1 MMEME
6 KLIYDGLTNIKTD
19 AFIQNEVLK
28 RDMEEKIKEEA
39 VFAIMGEQVRIACQL
54 IGLLEDS
61 VISEVTGVS
70 VSHLQCMKSWI

>member
-1 MMEME
+1 M
-6 KLIYDGLTNIKTD
+6 LYDELSKIKTD
-19 AFIQNEVLK
+19 AYIQNKILK
-28 RDMEEKIKEEA
+28 RELEEKVKEEA

-70 VSHLQCMKSWI
+70 VSHLQCMKS